1 MDIIIVIIDRNIAC
15 KSNVYQ
21 SIGILMKNTTQYYR
35 KIIVT
40 YVQITL
46 LAMIV
51 SAFFLPSFMKFEKTG
66 NNIFTVFLNEKQ
78 VGVVG
83 YEDEAEECLR
93 EARLLLA
100 SSTDELVLAESELR
114 LEGREVLF
122 GKVDSH
128 RTVAKNMEATLRDS
142 IKKTVAKSY
151 TVKINE
157 YTVNLDNAKD
167 VEALLQASVDK
178 YDTDKVYDVELV
190 LDPTR
195 ELNVLTTKLIKKDEI
210 QEESP
215 IGNVGISAE
224 LDKIFAEIE
233 PTIEKEFSDFEL
245 GLKELSFGNP
255 VEVVEAY
262 LMQEKITPLEQAI
275 EEVTKDREKEQIY
288 EVVGGDTLSGIA
300 MDNNLTMEAL
310 VQMNESI
317 EDENSTIRIGDE
329 IIITVPEPELSV
341 TRLEEVYY
349 EEDYEEEIIYVDN
362 DNWFI
367 TEQVTLQEPS
377 AGHRKVVANVSYRN
391 DAEESREII
400 KEEVVIE
407 SVPKIVERGTKIP
420 PTYIKP
426 LSGGRMSSQYGGRKA
441 PVKGASSFHK
451 AIDWACPI
459 GTAIMASSSGT
470 VSRAGW
476 GSGYGYVVYI
486 DHADG
491 KQTRY
496 GHLSKVLVKPGQVVK
511 QGQKIA
517 LSGNTGR
524 SSGPHIH
531 FEILVGGRQVNP
543 LNYLN

>member
-1 MDIIIVIIDRNIAC
+1 
-15 KSNVYQ
+15 
-21 SIGILMKNTTQYYR
+21 MKNTTQYYR

-167 VEALLQASVDK
+167 VETLLQASVDK
-178 YDTDKVYDVELV
+178 YDTDHVYDVELI

-195 ELNVLTTKLIKKDEI
+195 ELNVLTTKLIKRDEI

-391 DAEESREII
+391 DTEESREII